1 MVPIHSLFYSVNASE
16 TVGLLLMPTMYQV
29 SEGTGNVS
37 IMFQVTDNT
46 TTTGGSLQ
54 VAVMVEFMDM
64 SAAGVYGL

>member
-29 SEGTGNVS
+29 NEGAGNVL

-46 TTTGGSLQ
+46 TAGRSLQ

-64 SAAGVYGL
+64 SATGVYDL

>member
-16 TVGLLLMPTMYQV
+16 TVGLLLMPTIYEV
-29 SEGTGNVS
+29 NEDAGNIS

-46 TTTGGSLQ
+46 TAGGSLQ

-64 SAAGVYGL
+64 SATGVYDL

>member
-29 SEGTGNVS
+29 NEGAGNVL

-46 TTTGGSLQ
+46 TAGGSLQ

-64 SAAGVYGL
+64 SATGVYGL